1 MKIWCSA
8 RSSLSHYA
16 IWHNK
21 LSTSSSLF
29 DGVVQLLSLSLSSY
43 SCPVKSILCRQR
55 QHVMWHAH
63 KESSTNQASLGHT
76 HISAH
81 VSAVCFYFFFFL
93 CILEMGEDSPDL
105 ALFFYGSIFR
115 EPHLHNMILQSTKP
129 QWTLECGLV
138 FEAVLFL
145 HRQSL
150 CNGVI
155 LLQLIYTSAVKC
167 NWMQVILFFPPLVII
182 IQWNLHTIQFL
193 WYESEVFILL
203 LFFSNFMHSFV

>member
-1 MKIWCSA
+1 VQAKAACHVTRTQGIVNKPSIIGPHTYKCTRE
-8 RSSLSHYA
+8 RSVL
-16 IWHNK
+16 
-21 LSTSSSLF
+21 LF
-29 DGVVQLLSLSLSSY
+29 L
-43 SCPVKSILCRQR
+43 
-55 QHVMWHAH
+55 
-63 KESSTNQASLGHT
+63 
-76 HISAH
+76 
-81 VSAVCFYFFFFL
+81 FFL

-167 NWMQVILFFPPLVII
+167 N
-182 IQWNLHTIQFL
+182 
-193 WYESEVFILL
+193 
-203 LFFSNFMHSFV
+203 